1 MGLASRFMLMIIV
14 PITIMIGF
22 SVTFSFTGGKLN
34 PFDLFDKIKTLT
46 GNYLLIGV
54 FILLGIVFFGF
65 FLFLK
70 EKFLGPS

>member
-14 PITIMIGF
+14 PITILIGF
-22 SVTFSFTGGKLN
+22 SVTFSFIGGKLN

-70 EKFLGPS
+70 EKFLGSS

>member
-22 SVTFSFTGGKLN
+22 SVTFSFIGGKLN
-34 PFDLFDKIKTLT
+34 SFDLFDKIKALT
-46 GNYLLIGV
+46 GDYLLIGV

-70 EKFLGPS
+70 EKFLGSS

>member
-1 MGLASRFMLMIIV
+1 MGLASRFMLMIVV
-14 PITIMIGF
+14 PITILIGF
-22 SVTFSFTGGKLN
+22 SVTFSFIGGKLN

-46 GNYLLIGV
+46 GDYLLIGV

-70 EKFLGPS
+70 EKFLGSS